1 MNAPARRRARAAG
14 VLWGFMAACVFGVAG
29 AQDMRGQGSTAAEA
43 ARQAYGNEDAFTEKL
58 TSPLSTSTPMQ
69 SVNGSTFD
77 AQLTCPASDVYLR
90 TTMAPTG
97 SSDIAQLT
105 VELDANLD
113 GTLDTARAFAGPYS
127 GACANGL
134 VQCDAGTWNNCRY
147 FRWAALNGAPGLEEV
162 SARDVGACYCF
173 NASCGQNLLFVNG
186 QKIVTDIGAGVLA
199 ASQSIFPR
207 VMASRT
213 QSDAL
218 SVSYY
223 GQQSGCGV
231 DRTPETYYS
240 NMSALPAA
248 GVTAGEEPG
257 SVANLVLTSG
267 VASKS
272 RVSTAS
278 CDIRRNITTVSRTL
292 SDILTVASVTA
303 GSESSCGPGCLRLT
317 LGTPGDNYLFGG
329 SCAVFEEQAQLMVA
343 DPSRIESARF
353 LSVAFDDHSQQQVDG
368 TVVFSTYP
376 SWGPGPFPASS
387 CDARGNYTQAPNTDL
402 LPYFQRV
409 GRVAVTA
416 RVAVGDLGEQLSTYE
431 FRVREGCGIET
442 EEVIDGCTG
451 FTSNAQCRLRNE
463 WVDDV
468 QTVVNGRT
476 TGLGPLPTARQVG
489 NACVI
494 DSGPRNW
501 WVTRREY
508 DCEAEASGYDL
519 GYVSR
524 RAQVVHSST
533 DPTTGQFTD
542 YRLTGPD
549 QYTTSQEALPVPPD
563 DPVEACTPMCRTRK
577 LRPGVNAG
585 VPGPQSGLNATGV
598 SYDFTIKECDASI
611 TCPLEPGEEQAS
623 ACDCQSNFAQAA
635 AMMQTI
641 RMVAEDTVC
650 SPP

>member
-1 MNAPARRRARAAG
+1 MNAPVRRRARAAG
-14 VLWGFMAACVFGVAG
+14 ALVGLLAALAFGVAG
-29 AQDMRGQGSTAAEA
+29 AQDMRAQGSGAAEA
-43 ARQAYGNEDAFTEKL
+43 ARQAYGNEDAFTQKL

-69 SVNGSTFD
+69 SVNGATFD
-77 AQLTCPASDVYLR
+77 AQISCPASDVYLR

-113 GTLDTARAFAGPYS
+113 GTLERARLFPGPYS
-127 GACANGL
+127 GACTNGL

-147 FRWAALNGAPGLEEV
+147 YRWAAINGAPGLEEV
-162 SARDVGACYCF
+162 SARDLGACYCF

-186 QKIVTDIGAGVLA
+186 QKIVSDIGAGVLA

-218 SVSYY
+218 SISYY

-231 DRTPETYYS
+231 DRTPEAYYS
-240 NMSALPAA
+240 NMTALPAA
-248 GVTAGEEPG
+248 GVTAGQEPG

-267 VASKS
+267 VAAQS
-272 RVSTAS
+272 RVSSAS
-278 CDIRRNITTVSRTL
+278 CDIRRNITTSSRTL
-292 SDILTVASVTA
+292 PDILTFVSATA
-303 GSESSCGPGCLRLT
+303 GSEVPCGPGCLRVT
-317 LGTPGDNYLFGG
+317 LGLPGDNYLFGG
-329 SCAVFEEQAQLMVA
+329 ACAVFEESAQLMIA
-343 DPSRIESARF
+343 DPSRIESARL
-353 LSVAFDDHSQQQVDG
+353 LSVAYDDYIQQQVDG
-368 TVVFSTYP
+368 NVVYSSYAA
-376 SWGPGPFPASS
+376 WGAGPFPLGS
-387 CDARGNYTQAPNTDL
+387 CDARGNWTQAPNTDL
-402 LPYFQRV
+402 LPWFQRV
-409 GRVAVTA
+409 GRVELKS
-416 RVAVGDLGEQLSTYE
+416 RIAVGDKGEQLATYE

-451 FTSNAQCRLRNE
+451 FQSNAQCKLRNE

-494 DSGPRNW
+494 DSGLRNW

-508 DCEAEASGYDL
+508 DCQAEAATYNLD
-519 GYVSR
+519 YVSR

-533 DPTTGQFTD
+533 DPTTGNFTD
-542 YRLTGPD
+542 YRRTGPN
-549 QYTTSQEALPVPPD
+549 QYTTSQESMPLPPD

-585 VPGPQSGLNATGV
+585 VPGPQSSLNSTGV
-598 SYDFTIKECDASI
+598 SYDFTIKECDASNA
-611 TCPLEPGEEQAS
+611 CPLEAGEEQVS

-650 SPP
+650 TP

>member
-1 MNAPARRRARAAG
+1 MCAVEAFVGLALALVCGGA
-14 VLWGFMAACVFGVAG
+14 L
-29 AQDMRGQGSTAAEA
+29 AQDVRAQASSAADA
-43 ARQAYGNEDAFTEKL
+43 ARQAYGTEDAFTQKL
-58 TSPLSTSTPMQ
+58 TSPLSTSAPMQ
-69 SVNGSTFD
+69 SVDGSRFD

-90 TTMAPTG
+90 TTLAPTG
-97 SSDIAQLT
+97 SSDIAELT

-113 GTLDTARAFAGPYS
+113 GTLDTARTFPGPYS
-127 GACANGL
+127 GACTNGL

-162 SARDVGACYCF
+162 SARDLGACYCF

-231 DRTPETYYS
+231 DRQPERYYS

-248 GVTAGEEPG
+248 GVAAGQQPG

-267 VASKS
+267 VAAKS

-278 CDIRRNITTVSRTL
+278 CEIRRTITTSSRRL
-292 SDILTVASVTA
+292 PDILTLASATA
-303 GSESSCGPGCLRLT
+303 GGESSCGPGCLRVT
-317 LGTPGDNYLFGG
+317 IGAPGDNYLFGG
-329 SCAVFEEQAQLMVA
+329 ACAVFEESAQLMIA
-343 DPSRIESARF
+343 DPSRIESAR
-353 LSVAFDDHSQQQVDG
+353 LVRVAFDDHLQEQIDG
-368 TVVFSTYP
+368 TIVFSSFAT
-376 SWGPGPFPASS
+376 WGTGAFPAGA
-387 CDARGNYTQAPNTDL
+387 CDAKGNWTQAPNTDV
-402 LPYFQRV
+402 LPFVQRV
-409 GRVAVTA
+409 GRVALTS
-416 RVAVGDLGEQLSTYE
+416 RVAVGDKGEQLAAYE
-431 FRVREGCGIET
+431 FRVREGCGIDR
-442 EEVIDGCTG
+442 EEIVDGCTG
-451 FTSNAQCRLRNE
+451 FQSNAQCRLRNE

-489 NACVI
+489 NACQI

-501 WVTRREY
+501 WQTRREY
-508 DCEAEASGYDL
+508 DCQAEASSYDL
-519 GYVSR
+519 DYATR
-524 RAQVVHSST
+524 RAQVVHAST
-533 DPTTGQFTD
+533 DPTTGTFTD
-542 YRLTGPD
+542 YRRIGAN
-549 QYTTSQEALPVPPD
+549 QYAMSQEALPVPPD

-585 VPGPQSGLNATGV
+585 VPGPQSALNPTGV
-598 SYDFTIKECDASI
+598 SYDFTIKECDASNA
-611 TCPLEPGEEQAS
+611 CPLEPGEQQVA
-623 ACDCQSNFAQAA
+623 ACDCRSNFAQAA

-641 RMVAEDTVC
+641 RSVAEDTVC
-650 SPP
+650 APP